1 MEDYIYVLPKEVREL
16 RNQGMAV
23 LSNLSFKIERVS
35 VSNATSAR
43 THHYH
48 NSYELC
54 YPVSRGRYYFIKDK
68 TYHVK
73 PGSFVL
79 VKPYDIHST
88 VNLNQDVYDR
98 ITPPAY
104 RRKNREVSQ

>member
-1 MEDYIYVLPKEVREL
+1 MEDYKDVLPKEVREL

-23 LSNLSFKIERVS
+23 LSNHSFKIERAS

-48 NSYELC
+48 NFYEPY
-54 YPVSRGRYYFIKDK
+54 YPVYGGRYYFIKDK

-73 PGSFVL
+73 PGSLVL

-88 VNLNQDVYDR
+88 GNLEQDGYDR
-98 ITPPAY
+98 ITPMAY
-104 RRKNREVSQ
+104 RRKRWQVSR